1 MTVDH
6 SAYMLQALE
15 VSKQA
20 LPECRPNPPVG
31 CVIVRG
37 GQVVATGYTQSPGH
51 AHAEIDAMSKLTGS
65 LEHCT
70 LYVTLEPCSFHGRTP
85 ACALKLIERGVKK
98 VYVAMIDPHVKN
110 QGKGIALLRAAE
122 VEVQVGLEQSEVEK
136 YLKPYL
142 LSV

>member
-1 MTVDH
+1 MDH

-15 VSKQA
+15 VSQQA
-20 LPECRPNPPVG
+20 RPKCSPNPPVG
-31 CVIVRG
+31 CVIVQG

-85 ACALKLIERGVKK
+85 ACALQLIERGVKK
-98 VYVAMIDPHVKN
+98 VYVAMVDPHVKN
-110 QGKGIALLRAAE
+110 QGKGIALLRAAG
-122 VEVQVGLEQSEVEK
+122 VEVQVGLEQTEVSK
-136 YLKPYL
+136 YLRPYL